1 MIKII
6 DNFLPSSEFEKV
18 ESTLMGKAIFPWYYT
33 DSVVHTA
40 HHEEH
45 FQFSHFFYRHL
56 SWTSSFSEILL
67 PCVQGL
73 GCKALLRIKANLL
86 VKTENHVEHGFHVD
100 HEEIKAPFKTAIL
113 YVNTNNGYTLF
124 EDGTKVKSEA
134 NRLVAFDGSLMHTG
148 ATCTDEKIRVVINFT
163 FFV

>member
-6 DNFLPSSEFEKV
+6 DNFLPASEFEV
-18 ESTLMGKAIFPWYYT
+18 IENTLMGKSIFPWYYK
-33 DSVVHTA
+33 DAVVDA
-40 HHEEH
+40 ERHEEH
-45 FQFSHFFYRHL
+45 FQFTHYFYRDF
-56 SWTSSFSEILL
+56 SWTSPFSEILL
-67 PCVQGL
+67 PCVQSIN
-73 GCKALLRIKANLL
+73 CYALLRIKANLL
-86 VKTENHVEHGFHVD
+86 LKTENHIEHGFHVD
-100 HEEIKAPFKTAIL
+100 YDGIKAPFKTAIL

-148 ATCTDEKIRVVINFT
+148 ATCTDEKTRVVINFN